1 MDLEHRLSRVLSDF
15 ARTVATDFSIQEIL
29 DELVV
34 RIVNVLPITAA
45 GVTLISADT
54 DPHFIAA
61 SDDSALRY
69 EQLQTELG
77 EGPCIAT
84 YESGEAVAV
93 PNLRDET
100 RFPRFA
106 PRALEEGLSAVF
118 TFPLRDGE
126 RRLGALD
133 LYRTTVG
140 PLNTEA
146 MVAAQTLA
154 DVASA
159 YLLNAQAREDLQTS
173 SEAAQREQMKQLE
186 KAHSDFIS
194 QISHELRSPLT
205 TVIGYVEM
213 LADGEPDAPSV
224 EQQRMLAIIER
235 NSRRLLDLIEELLV
249 MSRLEAGSFAI
260 EVAPIDVAD
269 VVERVREA
277 TAPTVAAAGLELAVD
292 IRSHATVVGDAGQLE
307 RALLNFVSNAV
318 KFTKTGGRIEIESR
332 TSGDHLALSVRD
344 TGIGIPTAEQP
355 RLFTRFFRG
364 VQSKQDQAAGTGLG
378 LYIAKEIVERHG
390 GHIEVAS
397 SSSGTT
403 FTMFLPVAGAPA
415 DPPSTFFTHRLATST
430 SRS

>member
-1 MDLEHRLSRVLSDF
+1 MNLEHRLSSVLSDF

-29 DELVV
+29 DELVL
-34 RIVNVLPITAA
+34 RIVDVLPITAA

-77 EGPCIAT
+77 EGPCIAA

-93 PNLRDET
+93 PNLCDET

-133 LYRTTVG
+133 LYRTTAG
-140 PLNTEA
+140 PLNTETMA
-146 MVAAQTLA
+146 AAQTLA

-159 YLLNAQAREDLQTS
+159 YLLNAQAREDLRTT

-213 LADGEPDAPSV
+213 LADGEPDPPSV
-224 EQQRMLAIIER
+224 EQNRMLAIIGR
-235 NSRRLLDLIEELLV
+235 NSHRLLELIEDLLI
-249 MSRLEAGSFAI
+249 MTRLENGSFSI
-260 EVAPIDVAD
+260 EVAPVDVAD

-277 TAPTVAAAGLELAVD
+277 TAPAVAAAGLELVVD
-292 IRSHATVVGDAGQLE
+292 LRSDTAVVGDSGQLE

-318 KFTKTGGRIEIESR
+318 KFTKSGGRVEIASR
-332 TSGDHLALSVRD
+332 TVGDHLALSVRD
-344 TGIGIPTAEQP
+344 TGIGIPPAEQP

-364 VQSKQDQAAGTGLG
+364 VQSKEDQVAGTGLG
-378 LYIAKEIVERHG
+378 LYIAQEIVERHSG
-390 GHIEVAS
+390 YIEVAS

-415 DPPSTFFTHRLATST
+415 KSPSPFFPQRLSASAPA
-430 SRS
+430 R